1 MSNKKAS
8 KEARKTDDKSVEHVL
23 KALSSLQSPEE
34 KLAAMCKKYTEI
46 VDENRKTTTTNKQ
59 WEKKYV
65 LTQREKEQL
74 QLEYNK
80 TVLLKVKLESL
91 CRELQKQNKA
101 VKVGILLVFINII
114 LCKLYIHLQC
124 KLNQWKLIFMNED

>member
-1 MSNKKAS
+1 MSNKKSS

-65 LTQREKEQL
+65 LNQREKEQL
-74 QLEYNK
+74 QLEYNR

-101 VKVGILLVFINII
+101 VKVGILLDFNFFLSSSSKSRNV
-114 LCKLYIHLQC
+114 
-124 KLNQWKLIFMNED
+124 